1 MRTKLDG
8 LLVAGAYPRAIVE
21 RLSREVNVPMVL
33 VDNVFQELPL
43 DSVMADDIGG
53 AYQAVRHLIELG
65 HKRITVIAGRHP
77 EDHLL
82 APSYKERYL
91 GYLEACQDANLP
103 TAPIALIP
111 DEINIM
117 IESGRAILHHWLKP
131 LLDVPEPPTAFFCTA
146 DHYAN
151 AILIALNN
159 LGILVPAGISV
170 ASFDDINIAS
180 MLIPSLTT
188 VHVNTYAIGY
198 IATER
203 LLARI
208 HGDQG
213 PRQKITVGTHLV
225 VRNSAGFLT
234 QNTSEP
240 DARAQGLAIQK

>member
-1 MRTKLDG
+1 
-8 LLVAGAYPRAIVE
+8 VE
-21 RLSREVNVPMVL
+21 RLTREVKLPIVL
-33 VDNVFQELPL
+33 VDNVFQDLPF

-53 AYQAVRHLIELG
+53 AYQAVRHLIQLG
-65 HKRITVIAGRHP
+65 HKRIAVVTGRHP

-82 APSYKERYL
+82 PPSYHERYR
-91 GYLEACQDANLP
+91 GYLEACEEAGLP
-103 TAPIALIP
+103 TMSLAIIP
-111 DEINIM
+111 DDINIM

-131 LLDVPEPPTAFFCTA
+131 LLDVPQPPTAIFCTG

-159 LGILVPAGISV
+159 LGIQVPLGMSV

-188 VHVNTYAIGY
+188 VHVNTRAIGN

-208 HGDQG
+208 NGDDS
-213 PRQKITVGTHLV
+213 PRQKITVGTQLV
-225 VRNSAGFLT
+225 VRNSAG
-234 QNTSEP
+234 P
-240 DARAQGLAIQK
+240 IPC